1 MTMQEFLF
9 AHSNKI
15 IIRHEDTIL
24 VTYAQCRHNETE
36 SEIVFNQRRPCTTT
50 TELTQN
56 DAKKEFPLL
65 EIFTRLPELRP
76 CKSIFITNFF
86 FVLCVCMKKI

>member
-1 MTMQEFLF
+1 MHNVDTMKPKVKSFSTNDVHVL
-9 AHSNKI
+9 
-15 IIRHEDTIL
+15 L
-24 VTYAQCRHNETE
+24 
-36 SEIVFNQRRPCTTT
+36 T

-86 FVLCVCMKKI
+86 FVLCVYEKNMMHMTKFCKYLGK

>member
-1 MTMQEFLF
+1 MYL
-9 AHSNKI
+9 
-15 IIRHEDTIL
+15 L
-24 VTYAQCRHNETE
+24 
-36 SEIVFNQRRPCTTT
+36 T

-76 CKSIFITNFF
+76 CKSIFITNSFCTMCVYEKKYDAHDKILQ
-86 FVLCVCMKKI
+86 VLGN

>member
-1 MTMQEFLF
+1 MHNVDTMKPKVKSFSTNDVHVL
-9 AHSNKI
+9 
-15 IIRHEDTIL
+15 
-24 VTYAQCRHNETE
+24 TYLL
-36 SEIVFNQRRPCTTT
+36 T

-76 CKSIFITNFF
+76 CKSIFITKCFCPMCLYEKNMMHMTKFCKY
-86 FVLCVCMKKI
+86 LGK